1 MNKLKNI
8 KIRTCII
15 CFNKLPQE
23 KLIRIFVYNN
33 STISIIY
40 QNSLYFTENNNL
52 LKLENNKP
60 KFKEIMK
67 NKSRSIYFCKE
78 CLKNKDINRIQK
90 KIKNYL
96 LKLKNPLLTRH
107 LNEITINILIKE
119 FRKIVTNELIINE

>member
-40 QNSLYFTENNNL
+40 QNSFYFIENNNL
-52 LKLENNKP
+52 LKVENNKP

-67 NKSRSIYFCKE
+67 NKSRSIYLCKE
-78 CLKNKDINRIQK
+78 CLKNNNINRIQK
-90 KIKNYL
+90 KINNYL
-96 LKLKNPLLTRH
+96 LKLKNPLLTNH

-119 FRKIVTNELIINE
+119 YRKIVI

>member
-33 STISIIY
+33 RTVSIIY
-40 QNSLYFTENNNL
+40 QNSFYFIENSNF
-52 LKLENNKP
+52 LKVENNKP

-67 NKSRSIYFCKE
+67 NKSRSIYLCKE
-78 CLKNKDINRIQK
+78 CLKNNDINRIQK
-90 KIKNYL
+90 KINNYL
-96 LKLKNPLLTRH
+96 LKFKKTLLTNH
-107 LNEITINILIKE
+107 LNETTINILIKE
-119 FRKIVTNELIINE
+119 FRKIVI

>member
-33 STISIIY
+33 STVSIIY
-40 QNSLYFTENNNL
+40 QNSFYFIENSNF
-52 LKLENNKP
+52 LKVENNKP

-67 NKSRSIYFCKE
+67 NKSRSIYLCKE
-78 CLKNKDINRIQK
+78 CLKNNDINRIQK
-90 KIKNYL
+90 KINNYL
-96 LKLKNPLLTRH
+96 LKLKNPLLTNH
-107 LNEITINILIKE
+107 LNEIKINILIKE
-119 FRKIVTNELIINE
+119 FRKIVI

>member
-33 STISIIY
+33 SNISIIY
-40 QNSLYFTENNNL
+40 QNSFYFIENNNL
-52 LKLENNKP
+52 LKVENNKP

-67 NKSRSIYFCKE
+67 NKSRSIYLCKE
-78 CLKNKDINRIQK
+78 CLKNNDINRIQK
-90 KIKNYL
+90 KINNYL
-96 LKLKNPLLTRH
+96 LKLKKPLLTNH
-107 LNEITINILIKE
+107 LNEITINILIKK
-119 FRKIVTNELIINE
+119 FRKIVI

>member
-8 KIRTCII
+8 KTRTCII
-15 CFNKLPQE
+15 CFNKFHQE

-40 QNSLYFTENNNL
+40 QNSFYFIENNNF
-52 LKLENNKP
+52 LKVENNKP

-67 NKSRSIYFCKE
+67 NKSRSIYLCKE
-78 CLKNKDINRIQK
+78 CLKNNDINRIQK
-90 KIKNYL
+90 KINNYL
-96 LKLKNPLLTRH
+96 LKLKNPLLTNH

-119 FRKIVTNELIINE
+119 FRKIVI

>member
-8 KIRTCII
+8 KTRTCII

-40 QNSLYFTENNNL
+40 QKSFYFIENNNF
-52 LKLENNKP
+52 LKVENNKP

-67 NKSRSIYFCKE
+67 NKSRSIYLCKE
-78 CLKNKDINRIQK
+78 CLKNNDINRIQK
-90 KIKNYL
+90 KINNYL
-96 LKLKNPLLTRH
+96 LKLKNPLLTNH

-119 FRKIVTNELIINE
+119 FRKIVI

>member
-8 KIRTCII
+8 KTRTCII

-33 STISIIY
+33 STVSIIY
-40 QNSLYFTENNNL
+40 QNSFYFIENNNF
-52 LKLENNKP
+52 LKVENNKP

-67 NKSRSIYFCKE
+67 NKSRSIYLCKE
-78 CLKNKDINRIQK
+78 CLKNNDINRIQK
-90 KIKNYL
+90 KINNYL
-96 LKLKNPLLTRH
+96 LKLKNPLLTNH

-119 FRKIVTNELIINE
+119 FRKIVI

>member
-33 STISIIY
+33 STVSIIY
-40 QNSLYFTENNNL
+40 QNSFYFIENNNL
-52 LKLENNKP
+52 LKVENNKP

-67 NKSRSIYFCKE
+67 NKSRSIYLCKE
-78 CLKNKDINRIQK
+78 CLKNNDINRIPK
-90 KIKNYL
+90 KINNYL
-96 LKLKNPLLTRH
+96 LKLKNPLLTNH
-107 LNEITINILIKE
+107 LNEIKINILIKE
-119 FRKIVTNELIINE
+119 FRKIVI

>member
-33 STISIIY
+33 SNISIIY
-40 QNSLYFTENNNL
+40 QNSFYFIENNNL
-52 LKLENNKP
+52 LKVENNKP

-67 NKSRSIYFCKE
+67 NKSRSIYLCKE
-78 CLKNKDINRIQK
+78 CLKNNDINRIQK
-90 KIKNYL
+90 KINNYL
-96 LKLKNPLLTRH
+96 LKLKNPLLTKH
-107 LNEITINILIKE
+107 PNEIKINILIKE
-119 FRKIVTNELIINE
+119 FRKHSNLIN

>member
-33 STISIIY
+33 SNISIIY
-40 QNSLYFTENNNL
+40 QNSFYFIENNNL
-52 LKLENNKP
+52 LKVENNKP

-67 NKSRSIYFCKE
+67 NKSRSIYLCKE
-78 CLKNKDINRIQK
+78 CLKNNDINKIPK
-90 KIKNYL
+90 KINNYL
-96 LKLKNPLLTRH
+96 LKFKKPLLTNH
-107 LNEITINILIKE
+107 LNEITINVLIKE
-119 FRKIVTNELIINE
+119 FRKIVI

>member
-33 STISIIY
+33 ITFSIIY
-40 QNSLYFTENNNL
+40 QNSFYFIENNNL
-52 LKLENNKP
+52 LKVENNKP

-67 NKSRSIYFCKE
+67 NKSRSIYLCKE
-78 CLKNKDINRIQK
+78 CLKNNDINRIQK
-90 KIKNYL
+90 KINNYL
-96 LKLKNPLLTRH
+96 LKLKNPLLTNH
-107 LNEITINILIKE
+107 LNEIKINILIKE
-119 FRKIVTNELIINE
+119 FRKIVI

>member
-33 STISIIY
+33 SNISIIY
-40 QNSLYFTENNNL
+40 QNSFYFIENNNL
-52 LKLENNKP
+52 LKVENNKP

-67 NKSRSIYFCKE
+67 NKSRSIYLCKE
-78 CLKNKDINRIQK
+78 CLKNNDINRIQK
-90 KIKNYL
+90 KINNYL
-96 LKLKNPLLTRH
+96 LKLKNPLLTNH

-119 FRKIVTNELIINE
+119 FRKIVI

>member
-33 STISIIY
+33 STVSIIY
-40 QNSLYFTENNNL
+40 QNSFYFIENSNF
-52 LKLENNKP
+52 LKVENNKP

-67 NKSRSIYFCKE
+67 NKSRSIYLCKE
-78 CLKNKDINRIQK
+78 CLKNNDINRIQK
-90 KIKNYL
+90 KINNYL
-96 LKLKNPLLTRH
+96 LKFKKTLLTNH
-107 LNEITINILIKE
+107 LNETTINILIKE
-119 FRKIVTNELIINE
+119 FRKIVI

>member
-23 KLIRIFVYNN
+23 KLIRIFLYNN
-33 STISIIY
+33 SNISIIY
-40 QNSLYFTENNNL
+40 QNSFYFIENNNL
-52 LKLENNKP
+52 LKVENNKP

-67 NKSRSIYFCKE
+67 NKSRSIYLCKE
-78 CLKNKDINRIQK
+78 CLKNNDINRIQK
-90 KIKNYL
+90 KINNYL
-96 LKLKNPLLTRH
+96 LKLKNPLLTNH

-119 FRKIVTNELIINE
+119 FRKIVI

>member
-33 STISIIY
+33 GTVSIIY
-40 QNSLYFTENNNL
+40 QNSFYFIENSNF
-52 LKLENNKP
+52 LKVENNKP

-67 NKSRSIYFCKE
+67 NKTRSIYLCKE
-78 CLKNKDINRIQK
+78 CLKNNDINRIQK
-90 KIKNYL
+90 KINNYL
-96 LKLKNPLLTRH
+96 LKLKNPLLTKH

-119 FRKIVTNELIINE
+119 LKTSNLEN

>member
-40 QNSLYFTENNNL
+40 QNSFYFIENSNF
-52 LKLENNKP
+52 LKVENNKP

-67 NKSRSIYFCKE
+67 NKSRSIYLCKE
-78 CLKNKDINRIQK
+78 CLKNNDINRIQK
-90 KIKNYL
+90 KINNYL
-96 LKLKNPLLTRH
+96 LKLKNPLLTNH
-107 LNEITINILIKE
+107 LNEIKINILIKE
-119 FRKIVTNELIINE
+119 FRKIVI

>member
-33 STISIIY
+33 STISIVY
-40 QNSLYFTENNNL
+40 KNSFYFIENNNL
-52 LKLENNKP
+52 LKVENNKP
-60 KFKEIMK
+60 KFKEMMK
-67 NKSRSIYFCKE
+67 NKSRSIYLCKE
-78 CLKNKDINRIQK
+78 CLKNNDINRIQK
-90 KIKNYL
+90 KINNYL
-96 LKLKNPLLTRH
+96 LKLKKPLLTNH

-119 FRKIVTNELIINE
+119 FRKIVI

>member
-40 QNSLYFTENNNL
+40 QNSLYFIENNNL
-52 LKLENNKP
+52 LKVENNKP

-78 CLKNKDINRIQK
+78 CLKNNDINRIPK
-90 KIKNYL
+90 KINNYL
-96 LKLKNPLLTRH
+96 LKLKKPLLTNH
-107 LNEITINILIKE
+107 LNEIKINILIKE
-119 FRKIVTNELIINE
+119 LKTSNLEN